1 MQIGAILKAHIKQ
14 RRCRKTMKK
23 TFSLL
28 LAILMIAGMLAAC
41 SKDEPA
47 PTPANTD
54 ANTPANTDAETPA
67 EETPAEETPA
77 EEPAEE
83 TPAEEAPAAE
93 IPSEEPAAEVPQ
105 KEEGTLIDQMST
117 WHWRTFECQYIDGN
131 GEFSGWAS
139 GGHYEND
146 EMADF
151 VASNPEW
158 YKDTAM
164 MEKWEEADAPFGD
177 AINAAIAADTPF
189 TSDPDNNHG
198 LMVYKTFNV
207 TDLAEDTL
215 YDYYMFYDNTVYC
228 YVNGEPYFILDGNCV
243 TQDWNGGY
251 DLIKCNQGDK
261 TFKDFLHEGENYIAV
276 SIKDAWGGRE
286 FDAYIAY
293 EKGSTKKDITFFD
306 QNQEWQYTVFKAPY
320 IDGNGEAEGSAA
332 GGHFEPDEL
341 ADYIAAH
348 PDFMTDTATAKSWAT
363 GKAPMSSGAA
373 GWEGEN
379 HGLMLYKAFNVD
391 SVEALKSCD
400 EFNLYGD
407 YDNAIHVWLNGVEI
421 YTDDGEAVNQ
431 DWQYGINAS
440 LDKDLVLSTLKD
452 GENYMIVTVK
462 DAWGGREWNCGFRAH
477 WN

>member
-1 MQIGAILKAHIKQ
+1 
-14 RRCRKTMKK
+14 MKK
-23 TFSLL
+23 AFSLL
-28 LAILMIAGMLAAC
+28 LAVLMVIGLFASCA
-41 SKDEPA
+41 KNEPA
-47 PTPANTD
+47 PSNTPADTPAD
-54 ANTPANTDAETPA
+54 TPANTDAETPA
-67 EETPAEETPA
+67 EETPAEEEPAA
-77 EEPAEE
+77 EEPA
-83 TPAEEAPAAE
+83 AEEPAAEEPAAE
-93 IPSEEPAAEVPQ
+93 IPAEEPAAEVTA

-131 GEFSGWAS
+131 GEFSGWAA

-146 EMADF
+146 EMAEF
-151 VASNPEW
+151 VAANPEW

-164 MEKWEEADAPFGD
+164 MSSWEEADAPFGD
-177 AINAAIAADTPF
+177 AINSAIAADTPF

-207 TDLAEDTL
+207 TNLAEDTL

-293 EKGSTKKDITFFD
+293 ETGSTKKDLTFFD
-306 QNQEWQYTVFKAPY
+306 QGSEWHYTVFTAPY

-332 GGHFEPDEL
+332 GGHFEPDGL
-341 ADYIAAH
+341 ADYIAAN
-348 PDFMTDTATAKSWAT
+348 PNFMTDTATAAAWPT
-363 GKAPMSSGAA
+363 GKSPMSSGAE
-373 GWEGEN
+373 GWTGEN
-379 HGLMLYKAFNVD
+379 HGLMLYTTFTVD
-391 SVEALKSCD
+391 SVADVKSCD
-400 EFNLYGD
+400 EINLYGD

-431 DWQYGINAS
+431 D
-440 LDKDLVLSTLKD
+440 
-452 GENYMIVTVK
+452 
-462 DAWGGREWNCGFRAH
+462 
-477 WN
+477 

>member
-1 MQIGAILKAHIKQ
+1 
-14 RRCRKTMKK
+14 MKK
-23 TFSLL
+23 AFSLL
-28 LAILMIAGMLAAC
+28 LAVLMVIGLFASCA
-41 SKDEPA
+41 KNEPA
-47 PTPANTD
+47 PSNTPANTPAD
-54 ANTPANTDAETPA
+54 TPANTDAETPA
-67 EETPAEETPA
+67 EETPAEEEPAA
-77 EEPAEE
+77 EEPA
-83 TPAEEAPAAE
+83 AEEPAAE
-93 IPSEEPAAEVPQ
+93 IPAEEPAAEVTA

-131 GEFSGWAS
+131 GEFSGWAA

-151 VASNPEW
+151 VAANPEW

-164 MEKWEEADAPFGD
+164 MSSWEEADAPFGD
-177 AINAAIAADTPF
+177 AINSAIAADTPF

-207 TDLAEDTL
+207 TNLAEDTL

-286 FDAYIAY
+286 FDAYITY
-293 EKGSTKKDITFFD
+293 ETGSTKKDLTFFD
-306 QNQEWQYTVFKAPY
+306 QGSEWHYTVFTAPY

-332 GGHFEPDEL
+332 GGHFEPDGL
-341 ADYIAAH
+341 ADYIAAN
-348 PDFMTDTATAKSWAT
+348 PNFMTDTATAAAWPT
-363 GKAPMSSGAA
+363 GKSPMSSGAA
-373 GWEGEN
+373 GWTGEN
-379 HGLMLYKAFNVD
+379 HGLMLYTTFTVD
-391 SVEALKSCD
+391 SVADVKNCD